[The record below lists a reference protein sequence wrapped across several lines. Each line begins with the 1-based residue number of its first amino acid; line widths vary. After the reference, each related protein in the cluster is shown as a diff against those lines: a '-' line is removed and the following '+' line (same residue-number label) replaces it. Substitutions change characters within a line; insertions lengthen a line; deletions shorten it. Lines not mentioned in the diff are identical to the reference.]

1 MIIEAPISLGELVDK
16 ITILKIKIRNISD
29 PLKLE
34 NVRKE
39 LKQLISVLSNAKI
52 PDIYFEFQSLQNINA
67 ELWDIEDKIRIKES
81 KKEFDQEFI
90 KLARSVYVTND
101 KRAKVKKEINLKV
114 GSDLVEEKSYEQY

>member
-16 ITILKIKIRNISD
+16 ITILKIKTRNISD

-52 PDIYFEFQSLQNINA
+52 PDIYFEFQSLENINA

>member
-16 ITILKIKIRNISD
+16 ITILKIKTRNISD

-39 LKQLISVLSNAKI
+39 LKQLISILSNAKI
-52 PDIYFEFQSLQNINA
+52 PDIYFEFQSLENINA